1 MDALTSLGIDFKLL
15 IAQIVNFGILLFVL
29 TKFLYKPLVKLLD
42 ERKQKIAQGL
52 DDSQKAE
59 EKLAEADSTSKR
71 QISEAV
77 TQANLI
83 IEKAKKE
90 AELEAGQIL
99 DKAKI
104 KATDIVKKATEA
116 SKRQEEDVM
125 KNVRIRIAGLI
136 GAAFEKIA
144 EEKAD
149 SSSIDKAIKEL
160 R

>member
-1 MDALTSLGIDFKLL
+1 MDALTSLGIDLKLL
-15 IAQIVNFGILLFVL
+15 IAQVVNFGILLFIL
-29 TKFLYKPLVKLLD
+29 TKFLYKPLLKLLD

-59 EKLAEADSTSKR
+59 TKLAQASTASKK

-83 IEKAKKE
+83 IENAKKE
-90 AELEAGQIL
+90 AEVEAGQIL
-99 DKAKI
+99 DKAKA
-104 KATDIVKKATEA
+104 KATDIVKKATEI
-116 SKRQEEDVM
+116 SRRQEEDVM
-125 KNVRIRIAGLI
+125 KNVRIRIAGLV

-160 R
+160 